1 MSDLRDLYQEV
12 VIDHG
17 RRPRNFH
24 ALDPHSHHA
33 DGFNPLCGDKMSLY
47 LQVNNE
53 DIIEDV
59 GFTGSGCAISMA
71 SASLLS
77 EELKGKTTAQA
88 QAIFDEFHNL
98 LTQDDTLPDSDTLG
112 KLAVLAGVRDYPT
125 RVKCATLSGHTLRAA
140 LRGDEQPVSTE

>member
-24 ALDPHSHHA
+24 ELDPHSHQA
-33 DGFNPLCGDKMSLY
+33 DGFNPLCGDKMRLFLLVGSDN
-47 LQVNNE
+47 V
-53 DIIEDV
+53 IKDV
-59 GFTGSGCAISMA
+59 SFTGSGCAISMA

-77 EELKGKTTAQA
+77 EELKGKTTDEAQA
-88 QAIFDEFHNL
+88 LFDAFHRM
-98 LTQDDTLPDSDTLG
+98 LTQDDVLPDTDALG
-112 KLAVLAGVRDYPT
+112 KLAVLAGVREYPT

-140 LRGDEQPVSTE
+140 LRGDEQPATTE